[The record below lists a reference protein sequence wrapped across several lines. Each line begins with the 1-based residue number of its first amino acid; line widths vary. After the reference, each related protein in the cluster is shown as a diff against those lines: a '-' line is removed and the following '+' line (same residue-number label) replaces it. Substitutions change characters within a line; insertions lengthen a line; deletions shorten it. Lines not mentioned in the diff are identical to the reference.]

1 MDQIFSF
8 FSLIGAIS
16 GLSTAVIGICIVNY
30 FFTPSRFD
38 SLLDEQLDELVLT
51 FQSEIP
57 MAGTFL
63 KGKLADNLK
72 GRAKEKL
79 LAVVP
84 KLKKKMA
91 VELVWKILFAGAFIG
106 FIVGLLFNLIIT

>member
-16 GLSTAVIGICIVNY
+16 GLLTAVIGICLVNY
-30 FFTPSRFD
+30 FFTQNRFD
-38 SLLDEQLDELVLT
+38 SLLDEQLNELVLT

-72 GRAKEKL
+72 ARAKEKL
-79 LAVVP
+79 LRVVP

-91 VELVWKILFAGAFIG
+91 VELMWKILLAGAFIG
-106 FIVGLLFNLIIT
+106 FTVGLLFNLIIS